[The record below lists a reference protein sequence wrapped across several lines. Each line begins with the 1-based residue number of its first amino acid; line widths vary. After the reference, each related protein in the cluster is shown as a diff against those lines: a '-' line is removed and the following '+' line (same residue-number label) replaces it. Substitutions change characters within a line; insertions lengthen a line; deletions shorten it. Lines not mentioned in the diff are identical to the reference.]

1 VTSGARIRNALLWTS
16 LLVFLG
22 GYLAARHGDLSPL
35 CGLLVQC
42 AGMALC
48 GIAITAM
55 AVTARPPFWRAMIV
69 LGTVQILGSATAA
82 AWLWHG

>member
-1 VTSGARIRNALLWTS
+1 VTPGARIRNALLWTS

-35 CGLLVQC
+35 SGLLVQC
-42 AGMALC
+42 GGMALC

-55 AVTARPPFWRAMIV
+55 AISARTPLWRAMIV
-69 LGTVQILGSATAA
+69 LGMVQIVGSATAA